1 MTQPKSAQHAYDEF
15 PCTPVQERFFV
26 AELLS
31 PGNAALNIALRW
43 SLVGPVS
50 GAMVGF
56 ALRQLVAR
64 HEILRTAFVEGE
76 NGPVQRV
83 YPTADLHV
91 SELDLRLLGT
101 VEREFDRISAEEA
114 RRPFDLSRP
123 PLMRAQLLRLSE
135 QELPPHH
142 GPPHRRRRLVDGHPR
157 P

>member
-1 MTQPKSAQHAYDEF
+1 MTQLQSAQRTCCEF

-26 AELLS
+26 AELLA
-31 PGNAALNIALRW
+31 PGNAGLNIALRW

-50 GAMVGF
+50 GTIVGL

-91 SELDLRLLGT
+91 PDLDL
-101 VEREFDRISAEEA
+101 
-114 RRPFDLSRP
+114 PDLELTL
-123 PLMRAQLLRLSE
+123 PLDEIYRNVPLRA
-135 QELPPHH
+135 
-142 GPPHRRRRLVDGHPR
+142 
-157 P
+157 